1 MSKIHPMKAVSIAD
15 IEAAIASAIEAAT
28 GSAVSVSISSLN
40 VTDASALESLTGQMP
55 SATLNMS
62 VTPVAPKHEEGLF

>member
-15 IEAAIASAIEAAT
+15 IETAIARGIETAT
-28 GSAVSVSISSLN
+28 GAAVSVSISSLSID
-40 VTDASALESLTGQMP
+40 DASAFASLTGQMP
-55 SATLNMS
+55 SATLNVS